1 LSNTPLFEVKGRSL
15 PKNVAHKVHSTL
27 VSPDLRPAYKNLA
40 RTNTLAYFAAA
51 SVMKGKSFVTIT
63 TKGGGGQEVEK
74 RQKEKKKKKCKF

>member
-1 LSNTPLFEVKGRSL
+1 LSNTPLFEVKARSL
-15 PKNVAHKVHSTL
+15 PKTVGHKVHSTL

-51 SVMKGKSFVTIT
+51 SGQTFRYNNN
-63 TKGGGGQEVEK
+63 KGGGGQEVEK